1 MSGATLAQVG
11 GRPLLDWEWVRANA
25 DRIWERVVEHVV
37 LTGIAVGVGLLVA
50 TVLALVALRHRR
62 TYGPITAFT
71 NVLYTIP
78 SLALFAALVPLTG
91 LSVLTAQIGLVGYT
105 LFILVRNIVAGVD
118 GVPAGVTEAADGMGL
133 TPRRRFWTVEVPLA
147 LPVIVAG
154 IRIATVTTVGL
165 VTVTAVIGL
174 GGLGFFILRGAQTFF
189 WTSILVGTLGSVALA
204 VALDLGLLWLGR
216 RLTPW
221 ERRAA
226 G

>member
-1 MSGATLAQVG
+1 VSGAILAQAGV
-11 GRPLLDWEWVRANA
+11 RPLLDWEWIRVNA
-25 DRIWERVVEHVV
+25 DRIWERVVEHLA
-37 LTGIAVGVGLLVA
+37 LTGIAVGVGLVVA
-50 TVLALVALRHRR
+50 TGLALVALRHRR
-62 TYGPITAFT
+62 AYGPVTAFT

-105 LFILVRNIVAGVD
+105 LFILVRNIVAGID
-118 GVPAGVTEAADGMGL
+118 GVPGGVIEAADGMGL
-133 TPRRRFWTVEVPLA
+133 TRRRRFWTVEVPLA

-221 ERRAA
+221 ERRVA